1 MDIKEFAGGLA
12 VIDGEVYEKI
22 MVRRAGGGRIG
33 VEYIRNVKD
42 INKPGLTKVIR
53 ETSTGLKEVY
63 VNFGKC
69 NISEIQRVCECDA
82 MLTTFSAGYR
92 DGVDVEIPFMD
103 GKRKIY
109 TPAVRF
115 YGENSI
121 DASTHYIDAVL
132 ASENDTYYVRLTS
145 HNVKTFMANV
155 DHYLGV
161 KYDKICEMFNE
172 RAEVVYRSNPYDD
185 RSDECLIESVLN
197 LIATD
202 CIIDTLRK
210 PKVNESL
217 TMDLAGIVVK

>member
-1 MDIKEFAGGLA
+1 M
-12 VIDGEVYEKI
+12 
-22 MVRRAGGGRIG
+22 R
-33 VEYIRNVKD
+33 
-42 INKPGLTKVIR
+42 
-53 ETSTGLKEVY
+53 
-63 VNFGKC
+63 
-69 NISEIQRVCECDA
+69 CDA

-145 HNVKTFMANV
+145 HHVKTFKV
-155 DHYLGV
+155 TIDH
-161 KYDKICEMFNE
+161 C

-185 RSDECLIESVLN
+185 RSNECLIESVLN

>member
-145 HNVKTFMANV
+145 RHVKTFKATI
-155 DHYLGV
+155 DH
-161 KYDKICEMFNE
+161 C

-185 RSDECLIESVLN
+185 RSNECLIESVLN

>member
-22 MVRRAGGGRIG
+22 MVRRAGGGRIS

-53 ETSTGLKEVY
+53 ETVAGLKEVY
-63 VNFGKC
+63 VNFAMSD
-69 NISEIQRVCECDA
+69 ISEIRRDCECDA
-82 MLTTFSAGYR
+82 AIKTFSAGYR
-92 DGVDVEIPFMD
+92 DGVEVEIPFMN

-185 RSDECLIESVLN
+185 RSNECLIESVLN